1 MMHYCRLGSLVT
13 ATVLQVTVRNEPIN
27 HYLIVEPW
35 RAPSTWVIAGVES
48 GSDGFQPN
56 RDWLLLDGVLTTT
69 REFCPSLTVVERS
82 ELELAVVPSPGTSQS
97 GPAVVT
103 ALGMMVVPG
112 GQPATV
118 PGGLP

>member
-1 MMHYCRLGSLVT
+1 LT

-35 RAPSTWVIAGVES
+35 RPPSTWVIAGVES

-56 RDWLLLDGVLTTT
+56 RDWLLFDGVLTTT
-69 REFCPSLTVVERS
+69 REFCPSLTVVERN

-103 ALGMMVVPG
+103 ALGMIVEPEG
-112 GQPATV
+112 SLERYPA
-118 PGGLP
+118 GYRNNNNS